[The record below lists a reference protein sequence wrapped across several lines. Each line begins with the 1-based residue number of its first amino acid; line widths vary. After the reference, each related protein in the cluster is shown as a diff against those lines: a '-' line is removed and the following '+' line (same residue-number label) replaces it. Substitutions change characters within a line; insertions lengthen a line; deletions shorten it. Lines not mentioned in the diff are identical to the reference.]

1 MSILHF
7 KPEIWSKI
15 LLAALQKS
23 LVFGG
28 PMVVNRDYEGE
39 IAGPGDTVHITSIG
53 DPTIS
58 NYSPNATITYQQLT
72 DAGQSLIVDQA
83 KYFAFQVD
91 DVDKRQAAGDMQ
103 TFIESRAA
111 YRVADTADQ
120 FLAGLYTGLAA
131 GNSLGST
138 GSPITPA
145 LYNPTTSPADFYL
158 KVVIP
163 LQVQLDQQNVPDDG
177 DRYLIV
183 PPWGRGLITQTQAF
197 IAFPGNNGTAGDVMQ
212 RGFIGKLDGFN
223 VMWSNNTVQAVPGGA
238 GTRVD
243 FIQAGHAMALSYA
256 EQIVQTEAL
265 RLQSTFADAV
275 RGLHVYG
282 AKVIRPEAIAG
293 AYVLRPVGI

>member
-1 MSILHF
+1 MSVLHF

-58 NYSPNATITYQQLT
+58 NYAPNATITYQQLT

-103 TFIESRAA
+103 TFVESRAA
-111 YRVADTADQ
+111 YRIADTADQ
-120 FLAGLYTGLAA
+120 FLAGLYTNVAPANQVGT
-131 GNSLGST
+131 S
-138 GSPITPA
+138 GSPVTPA
-145 LYNPTTSPADFYL
+145 LFASATPADFYT
-158 KVVIP
+158 KVVLP
-163 LQVQLDQQNVPDDG
+163 SKVLLDQANVPDDG
-177 DRYLIV
+177 NRYMIL
-183 PPWGRGLITQTQAF
+183 PPWARALVEQTQAF
-197 IAFPGNNGTAGDVMQ
+197 LAFPGNDGGPGDVFAN
-212 RGFIGKLDGFN
+212 GYAGKLSGFN
-223 VMWSNNTVQAVPGGA
+223 MLVSNNAVNYSGSNWI
-238 GTRVD
+238 
-243 FIQAGHAMALSYA
+243 IQSGHSMAISYA

-282 AKVIRPEAIAG
+282 AKVVRPEALCV
-293 AYVLRPVGI
+293 AYVTRPSGI